1 MAANFLGFFGK
12 KGLEVPASQSHPQTP
27 IALVPSASEQ
37 HPSKPSPVTNRKKV
51 TQRLSLKAIQPNSGA
66 AAQGVQ
72 KIQLPGVRQSSVF
85 EPTTPVPQQIQ
96 GHVYVPFSII
106 LQAIPAQ
113 YLTAQLGELLAQP
126 ESGVEVGLPLALIL
140 PALPSGKVE
149 FTVQEMAPYIPEG
162 FIQSVEVLGDEAQAS
177 FTLPLYQIA
186 SRISADSMILR
197 GDQRPIDASVLN
209 MADPFSPE
217 MLGLNRPEPAAE
229 PEPELTA
236 VDFAPA
242 PETPVEPEPV
252 AAAPI
257 SEEPE
262 LMDVPE
268 PVAEIVPEIVS
279 EISVPPP
286 AFAEPV
292 ASVEPEPELQYD
304 PAILA
309 AAEAELEREA
319 LGGGAEPAP
328 EPSIE
333 EMAASAEPPQEQA
346 YDFGVTPAVQEA
358 PAVPA
363 PGEIDWATAMA
374 ELNAQAELEASRLA
388 QPEEAPAIP
397 VASLEPPVPAFD
409 LSGKTLQFPIR
420 VEETGISGIEGR
432 EAVIPPPK
440 GTLAGK
446 LPPLESALSM
456 PTRPVPVP
464 FFKEPPASQ
473 GQSFLKVMEP
483 RLWEAESA
491 PPVAESKMTPA
502 LPIFPA
508 MPQPPQSV
516 SSSIKKE
523 ASRTQRLHFISLSPS
538 VNNLLGVPLHEEI
551 KLKDVVGQ
559 IRRWPG
565 VLGCII
571 AGKDGLPITSETED
585 RGFAQSLSAFAPK
598 ILARVNELFTDLGMA
613 EAEEVHV
620 PAGGAS
626 TFIYRYDDVY
636 FILLHREANVPPWYS
651 KIIRQVLKEIATSK
665 KTV

>member
-1 MAANFLGFFGK
+1 M
-12 KGLEVPASQSHPQTP
+12 
-27 IALVPSASEQ
+27 
-37 HPSKPSPVTNRKKV
+37 TNRKKV

-66 AAQGVQ
+66 PGQGVQ
-72 KIQLPGVRQSSVF
+72 KIQLPGVRQPSVF
-85 EPTTPVPQQIQ
+85 EPATPVPQQIQ

-113 YLTAQLGELLAQP
+113 YLTAPLAELLAHP

-149 FTVQEMAPYIPEG
+149 FTVQEIVPYIPEG
-162 FIQSVEVLGDEAQAS
+162 FVQPAEVLGDEALAS

-186 SRISADSMILR
+186 SRIPADSMILR
-197 GDQRPIDASVLN
+197 GDQRPVDSSVLS

-217 MLGLNRPEPAAE
+217 MLGLNRPEPE
-229 PEPELTA
+229 PEAAAT
-236 VDFAPA
+236 DFAPA
-242 PETPVEPEPV
+242 PETPVELEPEPV
-252 AAAPI
+252 AADPI
-257 SEEPE
+257 SQEPE
-262 LMDVPE
+262 LMNVPEIVPE
-268 PVAEIVPEIVS
+268 PVTAPALEIVPEP
-279 EISVPPP
+279 SVPPP
-286 AFAEPV
+286 ALVEPA
-292 ASVEPEPELQYD
+292 ASVEPESELQYD

-319 LGGGAEPAP
+319 LGAAEPAP

-333 EMAASAEPPQEQA
+333 EIAASVEPPQEEV
-346 YDFGVTPAVQEA
+346 YDSGPTPATQEA
-358 PAVPA
+358 PATAVA
-363 PGEIDWATAMA
+363 PTTGEIDWANALA
-374 ELNAQAELEASRLA
+374 ELNAQAEQEAAVRV

-397 VASLEPPVPAFD
+397 SPSLEPPVPAFD
-409 LSGKTLQFPIR
+409 LSGKTLQFPVR

-432 EAVIPPPK
+432 EATIPPPK

-464 FFKEPPASQ
+464 FLNEPAKSQ
-473 GQSFLKVMEP
+473 GQGFVKVMQP

-491 PPVAESKMTPA
+491 PPVPEGKMTPA

-508 MPQPPQSV
+508 IPQPAHSA

-523 ASRTQRLHFISLSPS
+523 ASRTQRLHFISLSPT
-538 VNNLLGVPLHEEI
+538 VNNLLGVPLHEDI